1 MLSYSD
7 SNAKVGKRIQKTNG
21 IRGTESGL
29 FLEGRI
35 RTCQGTRI
43 RAVRVPKSG
52 LYGSPNPGITKSS
65 ESGTQTATSE

>member
-21 IRGTESGL
+21 IRGTESGHL
-29 FLEGRI
+29 GES
-35 RTCQGTRI
+35 RI

-65 ESGTQTATSE
+65 ESGIHQPTSEKLI